1 MRPSS
6 DSWRRAHV
14 HKSRSSWGPLT
25 TLRTAGASPECKQL
39 PEHKQF
45 SSSPLHAGGQL
56 VKSSFAEKD
65 LGVLES
71 KRLIMSQ
78 KWRCA
83 FFQEGFISTLEYTRK
98 RVASWGRLFGTST
111 DSSGAP
117 AGSGKEA
124 PSLAEV
130 LRLGGLRERR
140 KVAPFPA
147 ASPGATELASPGR
160 TEQFPPLPSG
170 AFAAAKPRYPG
181 DHGEQNNTPL
191 RPSRSRRTSLVICS
205 VSPCSRDHR
214 RIYNCDLSPRRR
226 DLNGNNITRITK
238 TDFAGLRHLRVL
250 QLMENKISTIERGA
264 FQDLK
269 ELERLR
275 LNRNNLQ
282 LLSELLFLGTPKLYR
297 LDLSENQ
304 IQAIPRKAFRGA
316 VDIKNLQ
323 LDYNQIS
330 CIEDGAFRALRDLE
344 VLTLNNN
351 NITRLSVASFNHMPK
366 LRTFRLHS
374 NNLYCDCHL
383 AWLSDW
389 LRQRPRVGLYT
400 QCMGPSHLRG
410 HNVAEVQKRE
420 FVCSDEEEGHQS
432 FMAPSC
438 SVLHCPTACTC
449 SNNIV
454 DCRGK
459 GLTEIPTNLP
469 ETITEI
475 RLEQNS
481 IKVIPP
487 GAFSPYKK
495 LRRIDLSNNQIS
507 EAAPDAFQGLRSLNS
522 LVLYGNKITELP
534 KGLFEGLFSLQLLL
548 LNANKINCLRVD
560 AFQDLHNLNLLSLY
574 DNKLQTI
581 AKGTFS
587 PLRAI
592 QTLHLAQNP
601 FICDCHLKWL
611 ADYLHTNPI
620 ETSGARCTS
629 PRRLANKRIGQIKS
643 KKFRCSGTEDYRSKL
658 SGDCF
663 ADLACP
669 EKCRCEGTTVDCSNQ
684 KLNKIPDHI
693 PQYTA
698 ELRLN
703 NNEFSV
709 LEATGI
715 FKKLPQLRKINL
727 SNNKITDIEEGA
739 FDGASGVNELL
750 LTSNR
755 LESVQHKMFKGLES
769 LKTLML
775 RSNRVSCVGNDS
787 FTGLSSVRLLSL
799 YDNQITTVAPGSFD
813 TLHSLSTLNL
823 LANPF
828 NCNCHLAWLGDWLR
842 KKRIVTGNPRC
853 QKPYFLKEIPI
864 QDVAIQD
871 FTCDDGN
878 DDNSCSPLARC
889 PAECTCLDTV
899 VRCSNK
905 GLKALPKGIPKDVT
919 ELYLDGNQFTLVP
932 KELSNYK
939 HLTLIDLSNNR
950 ISTLSN
956 QSFSNMTQLLTLI
969 LSYNRLRCIP
979 ARTFDGLKS
988 LRLLSLHGNDI
999 SVVPEGAFNDLSALS
1014 HLAIGANPLYCDC
1027 NMQWLSDW
1035 VKSEYKEP
1043 GIARC
1048 AGPGEMADKL
1058 LLTTPSKKFTCQGPV
1073 DVNILAKCNPCLS
1086 NPCKNDGTC
1095 NNDPVDFYRCTC
1107 PYGFKGQD
1115 CDIPIH
1121 ACISNP
1127 CQHGGTCH
1135 LKEGEKDGFWCTC
1148 ADGFEGENCEVNV
1161 DDCED
1166 NDCENN
1172 STCVDGINNYTCLCP
1187 PEYTA
1192 ANLNEVEKGELCEEK
1207 LDFCAQNLNPCQ
1219 HDSKCILTPK
1229 GYKCDCTPG
1238 YVGEHCDIDFDDCQD
1253 NKCKNG
1259 AQCTDAVN
1267 GYTCI
1272 CPEGYSGLF
1281 CEFSPPMV
1289 LPRTSPCDN
1298 YECQNGAQC
1307 IIKESEPICQCLS
1320 GYQGEKCEKLI
1331 SINFVNKESYLQ
1343 IPSAKIRPQT
1353 NITLQI
1359 ATDEDSGILLYKGD
1373 KDHIAVELYR
1383 GRVRVSYD
1391 TGSYPASA
1399 IYSVETIN
1407 DGNFHIVE
1415 LLAMDQILSLS
1426 IDGGSPKIITN
1437 LSKQSTLN
1445 FDSPLYVGGMPVKN
1459 NIAALRQSP
1468 GQNGTSFHGCIRN
1481 LYINSELQDFRNVPL
1496 QVGIL
1501 PGCEPCHKKVCVHGT
1516 CHATSQS
1523 GFSCECEGGW
1533 TGPLCDQQTNDPCL
1547 GNKCVHGTCLPINA
1561 FSYSCKCLQGH
1572 GGVLC
1577 DEEEM
1582 LLNPCQSIR
1591 CKHGKC
1597 RLSGLGKPYCECGSG
1612 YTGDSCDK
1620 EISCRGERVRDYYQK
1635 QQGYAAC
1642 QTTKKVSRLECKGG
1656 CSAGQCCGP
1665 LRSKRRKYSFECT
1678 DGSSFVDEVEKVVKC
1693 GCTNCPS

>member
-1 MRPSS
+1 
-6 DSWRRAHV
+6 
-14 HKSRSSWGPLT
+14 
-25 TLRTAGASPECKQL
+25 
-39 PEHKQF
+39 
-45 SSSPLHAGGQL
+45 
-56 VKSSFAEKD
+56 
-65 LGVLES
+65 
-71 KRLIMSQ
+71 
-78 KWRCA
+78 
-83 FFQEGFISTLEYTRK
+83 
-98 RVASWGRLFGTST
+98 
-111 DSSGAP
+111 
-117 AGSGKEA
+117 
-124 PSLAEV
+124 
-130 LRLGGLRERR
+130 
-140 KVAPFPA
+140 
-147 ASPGATELASPGR
+147 
-160 TEQFPPLPSG
+160 
-170 AFAAAKPRYPG
+170 
-181 DHGEQNNTPL
+181 
-191 RPSRSRRTSLVICS
+191 
-205 VSPCSRDHR
+205 
-214 RIYNCDLSPRRR
+214 
-226 DLNGNNITRITK
+226 
-238 TDFAGLRHLRVL
+238 
-250 QLMENKISTIERGA
+250 
-264 FQDLK
+264 
-269 ELERLR
+269 
-275 LNRNNLQ
+275 
-282 LLSELLFLGTPKLYR
+282 
-297 LDLSENQ
+297 
-304 IQAIPRKAFRGA
+304 
-316 VDIKNLQ
+316 
-323 LDYNQIS
+323 
-330 CIEDGAFRALRDLE
+330 
-344 VLTLNNN
+344 
-351 NITRLSVASFNHMPK
+351 
-366 LRTFRLHS
+366 
-374 NNLYCDCHL
+374 
-383 AWLSDW
+383 
-389 LRQRPRVGLYT
+389 
-400 QCMGPSHLRG
+400 
-410 HNVAEVQKRE
+410 
-420 FVCSDEEEGHQS
+420 
-432 FMAPSC
+432 
-438 SVLHCPTACTC
+438 
-449 SNNIV
+449 
-454 DCRGK
+454 
-459 GLTEIPTNLP
+459 
-469 ETITEI
+469 

-643 KKFRCSGTEDYRSKL
+643 KKFRCSAKEQYFIPGTEDYRSKL

-698 ELRLN
+698 EIRLN
-703 NNEFSV
+703 NNEFTV

-739 FDGASGVNELL
+739 FEGASGVNEVL

-755 LESVQHKMFKGLES
+755 LENVRHKMFKGLES

-775 RSNRVSCVGNDS
+775 RSNRISCVSNDS

-799 YDNQITTVAPGSFD
+799 YDNQITTIAPGAFD

-828 NCNCHLAWLGDWLR
+828 NCNCHLAWLGEWLR

-878 DDNSCSPLARC
+878 DDNSCSPVSRC

-905 GLKALPKGIPKDVT
+905 GLKTLPKGIPKDVT

-999 SVVPEGAFNDLSALS
+999 SVVPDGAFNDLSALS
-1014 HLAIGANPLYCDC
+1014 HLAIGANPLHCDC

-1073 DVNILAKCNPCLS
+1073 DVSILAKCSPCLS

-1095 NNDPVDFYRCTC
+1095 NSDPVDFYRCTC

-1115 CDIPIH
+1115 CDVPIH

-1127 CQHGGTCH
+1127 CKQGGTCH
-1135 LKEGEKDGFWCTC
+1135 LKEGEKDGFWCAC
-1148 ADGFEGENCEVNV
+1148 ADGFEGENCEVNI

-1187 PEYTA
+1187 PEYT
-1192 ANLNEVEKGELCEEK
+1192 GELCEEK
-1207 LDFCAQNLNPCQ
+1207 LDFCTQDLNPCQ

-1229 GYKCDCTPG
+1229 GYKKEQALLTPVADDGWTHPVLVEKGKTMCDCTPG
-1238 YVGEHCDIDFDDCQD
+1238 YIGNHCDVDFDDCQD

-1307 IIKESEPICQCLS
+1307 IIKASEPICQCLS
-1320 GYQGEKCEKLI
+1320 GYQGDKCEKLV

-1343 IPSAKIRPQT
+1343 IPSAKIHPQT

-1373 KDHIAVELYR
+1373 QDHIAVELYR

-1445 FDSPLYVGGMPVKN
+1445 FDSPLYVGGMPLKN
-1459 NIAALRQSP
+1459 NVAALRQSP

-1516 CHATSQS
+1516 CHVTSQS
-1523 GFSCECEGGW
+1523 GFTCECDGGW

-1547 GNKCVHGTCLPINA
+1547 GNKRDFLLYLKLHLLPAVSFCIYC
-1561 FSYSCKCLQGH
+1561 FSTFCNCEAKSNDSAPSFITNSTFDLSSSTDLSQRIIQVCHLA
-1572 GGVLC
+1572 GVLF
-1577 DEEEM
+1577 
-1582 LLNPCQSIR
+1582 
-1591 CKHGKC
+1591 
-1597 RLSGLGKPYCECGSG
+1597 YVA
-1612 YTGDSCDK
+1612 
-1620 EISCRGERVRDYYQK
+1620 EISCRGERIRDYFQK

-1642 QTTKKVSRLECKGG
+1642 QTTKKVSRLECRGG
-1656 CSAGQCCGP
+1656 CSNGQCCGP
-1665 LRSKRRKYSFECT
+1665 LRSKRRKYSFECS

-1693 GCTNCPS
+1693 GCTKCPS

>member
-1 MRPSS
+1 MLLGFVKKKMCGIAFWKLSIS
-6 DSWRRAHV
+6 V
-14 HKSRSSWGPLT
+14 G
-25 TLRTAGASPECKQL
+25 
-39 PEHKQF
+39 
-45 SSSPLHAGGQL
+45 L
-56 VKSSFAEKD
+56 VLVILSE
-65 LGVLES
+65 
-71 KRLIMSQ
+71 
-78 KWRCA
+78 
-83 FFQEGFISTLEYTRK
+83 
-98 RVASWGRLFGTST
+98 
-111 DSSGAP
+111 
-117 AGSGKEA
+117 
-124 PSLAEV
+124 
-130 LRLGGLRERR
+130 
-140 KVAPFPA
+140 VAPQPCPA
-147 ASPGATELASPGR
+147 HCTCTGTTVDCHGLNLRSVPRNIPRNTERL
-160 TEQFPPLPSG
+160 
-170 AFAAAKPRYPG
+170 
-181 DHGEQNNTPL
+181 
-191 RPSRSRRTSLVICS
+191 
-205 VSPCSRDHR
+205 
-214 RIYNCDLSPRRR
+214 

-238 TDFAGLRHLRVL
+238 TDFAGLKHLRVL

-269 ELERLR
+269 ELDRLR

-282 LLSELLFLGTPKLYR
+282 VFPELLFLGTPKLYR

-323 LDYNQIS
+323 LDFNQIS

-366 LRTFRLHS
+366 LRIFRLHS
-374 NNLYCDCHL
+374 NNLFCDCNL

-420 FVCSDEEEGHQS
+420 FICNGQQS
-432 FMAPSC
+432 FMVSSC
-438 SVLHCPTACTC
+438 SVLHCPAACTC
-449 SNNIV
+449 SNNVV

-469 ETITEI
+469 ETITEM

-487 GAFSPYKK
+487 GGFSPYKK

-507 EAAPDAFQGLRSLNS
+507 EIAPDAFQGLRSLNS

-534 KGLFEGLFSLQLLL
+534 QRVFEGLFSLQLLL
-548 LNANKINCLRVD
+548 LNANKINCLRVG

-581 AKGTFS
+581 AKGTFA

-643 KKFRCSGTEDYRSKL
+643 KKFRCSAKEQYFIPGTEDYRSKL

-684 KLNKIPDHI
+684 KLTKIPDHI

-703 NNEFSV
+703 NNEFTV

-715 FKKLPQLRKINL
+715 FKKLPQLRKLNL
-727 SNNKITDIEEGA
+727 SNNKIADIEEGA
-739 FDGASGVNELL
+739 FDGANGVNELI

-755 LESVQHKMFKGLES
+755 VENVHHKMFKGLDG
-769 LKTLML
+769 LKSLML
-775 RSNRVSCVGNDS
+775 RSNHITCVNNDS

-799 YDNQITTVAPGSFD
+799 YDNQIVTVAPGAFD

-823 LANPF
+823 LGNPF
-828 NCNCHLAWLGDWLR
+828 NCNCHLAWLGNWLR

-871 FTCDDGN
+871 FTCDEGN
-878 DDNSCSPLARC
+878 DDNTCSPLARC

-919 ELYLDGNQFTLVP
+919 ELYLDGNLFTLVP
-932 KELSNYK
+932 KELSSYR
-939 HLTLIDLSNNR
+939 HLMLMDLSNNR

-979 ARTFDGLKS
+979 IKAFDGLNS

-999 SVVPEGAFNDLSALS
+999 STIPQGAFSDLSSLS

-1048 AGPGEMADKL
+1048 AGPGDMADKL
-1058 LLTTPSKKFTCQGPV
+1058 LLTTPSKKFTCHGPV

-1086 NPCKNDGTC
+1086 NPCKNDATC
-1095 NNDPVDFYRCTC
+1095 KIDPVDFYRCTC

-1115 CDIPIH
+1115 CDTPIH
-1121 ACISNP
+1121 ACISSP
-1127 CQHGGTCH
+1127 CKNGGTCH
-1135 LKEGEKDGFWCTC
+1135 LKQGEKDAFWCTC
-1148 ADGFEGENCEVNV
+1148 PDGFEGEICEVNI

-1187 PEYTA
+1187 LEYTA

-1207 LDFCAQNLNPCQ
+1207 LDFCSQEVNPCQ
-1219 HDSKCILTPK
+1219 HDSKCIVTPR

-1238 YVGEHCDIDFDDCQD
+1238 YVGEHCDIDYDDCQD
-1253 NKCKNG
+1253 NKCRNG
-1259 AQCTDAVN
+1259 ARCTDAVN
-1267 GYTCI
+1267 GYTCV
-1272 CPEGYSGLF
+1272 CPDGYNGLF
-1281 CEFSPPMV
+1281 CEFPPPMV

-1298 YECQNGAQC
+1298 FDCQNGGQC
-1307 IIKESEPICQCLS
+1307 IMKGSDPSCQCAS
-1320 GYQGEKCEKLI
+1320 GYQGAKCEKLT
-1331 SINFVNKESYLQ
+1331 SINFVGKDSFLQ
-1343 IPSAKIRPQT
+1343 IPSTRIRSQT
-1353 NITLQI
+1353 NISLQV

-1373 KDHIAVELYR
+1373 KDHVAVELYR

-1399 IYSVETIN
+1399 IYSVDTIN

-1415 LLAMDQILSLS
+1415 LVGQDQTLSL
-1426 IDGGSPKIITN
+1426 IVDGGNPKAITN
-1437 LSKQSTLN
+1437 LSKQSSLG
-1445 FDSPLYVGGMPVKN
+1445 FDSPLYVGGMPIKN
-1459 NIAALRQSP
+1459 NVAVLRQSP
-1468 GQNGTSFHGCIRN
+1468 GHNGTNFQGCIRN
-1481 LYINSELQDFRNVPL
+1481 LHINNELQDFKMFSL
-1496 QVGIL
+1496 QTGIL

-1516 CHATSQS
+1516 CVATSQS
-1523 GFSCECEGGW
+1523 RFTCECEGSW
-1533 TGPLCDQQTNDPCL
+1533 TGPLCDQQSNDPCL
-1547 GNKCVHGTCLPINA
+1547 GHKCAHGTCLPINA
-1561 FSYSCKCLQGH
+1561 FSYSCKCSSGY

-1577 DEEEM
+1577 DEAEEQM
-1582 LLNPCQSIR
+1582 SPCQSLK

-1597 RLSGLGKPYCECGSG
+1597 RISGLDKAYCECSTG

-1620 EISCRGERVRDYYQK
+1620 AFTDLSQRIPQKSLAEGNGSEIITKSSKVTLLARRPRRYRD
-1635 QQGYAAC
+1635 
-1642 QTTKKVSRLECKGG
+1642 
-1656 CSAGQCCGP
+1656 
-1665 LRSKRRKYSFECT
+1665 
-1678 DGSSFVDEVEKVVKC
+1678 
-1693 GCTNCPS
+1693 

>member
-1 MRPSS
+1 M
-6 DSWRRAHV
+6 
-14 HKSRSSWGPLT
+14 
-25 TLRTAGASPECKQL
+25 
-39 PEHKQF
+39 
-45 SSSPLHAGGQL
+45 
-56 VKSSFAEKD
+56 
-65 LGVLES
+65 
-71 KRLIMSQ
+71 
-78 KWRCA
+78 
-83 FFQEGFISTLEYTRK
+83 
-98 RVASWGRLFGTST
+98 
-111 DSSGAP
+111 
-117 AGSGKEA
+117 
-124 PSLAEV
+124 LAT
-130 LRLGGLRERR
+130 
-140 KVAPFPA
+140 
-147 ASPGATELASPGR
+147 GATYLSGGDVAGCLPPGY
-160 TEQFPPLPSG
+160 PS
-170 AFAAAKPRYPG
+170 F
-181 DHGEQNNTPL
+181 
-191 RPSRSRRTSLVICS
+191 VIFLCPVV
-205 VSPCSRDHR
+205 VSPCSDSALRPGHVFKSVLFR
-214 RIYNCDLSPRRR
+214 VCITIGGVFRINQESS
-226 DLNGNNITRITK
+226 
-238 TDFAGLRHLRVL
+238 GLLPQV
-250 QLMENKISTIERGA
+250 ISQT
-264 FQDLK
+264 LC
-269 ELERLR
+269 LH
-275 LNRNNLQ
+275 
-282 LLSELLFLGTPKLYR
+282 
-297 LDLSENQ
+297 DLSENQ

-420 FVCSDEEEGHQS
+420 FVCS
-432 FMAPSC
+432 APHN
-438 SVLHCPTACTC
+438 VLHCPTACTC

-475 RLEQNS
+475 VES
-481 IKVIPP
+481 AV
-487 GAFSPYKK
+487 
-495 LRRIDLSNNQIS
+495 DC
-507 EAAPDAFQGLRSLNS
+507 
-522 LVLYGNKITELP
+522 LVLLISFLIFPVHEH
-534 KGLFEGLFSLQLLL
+534 
-548 LNANKINCLRVD
+548 LR
-560 AFQDLHNLNLLSLY
+560 
-574 DNKLQTI
+574 
-581 AKGTFS
+581 G
-587 PLRAI
+587 
-592 QTLHLAQNP
+592 
-601 FICDCHLKWL
+601 
-611 ADYLHTNPI
+611 
-620 ETSGARCTS
+620 
-629 PRRLANKRIGQIKS
+629 
-643 KKFRCSGTEDYRSKL
+643 
-658 SGDCF
+658 
-663 ADLACP
+663 
-669 EKCRCEGTTVDCSNQ
+669 
-684 KLNKIPDHI
+684 
-693 PQYTA
+693 
-698 ELRLN
+698 
-703 NNEFSV
+703 
-709 LEATGI
+709 
-715 FKKLPQLRKINL
+715 
-727 SNNKITDIEEGA
+727 
-739 FDGASGVNELL
+739 
-750 LTSNR
+750 
-755 LESVQHKMFKGLES
+755 
-769 LKTLML
+769 
-775 RSNRVSCVGNDS
+775 
-787 FTGLSSVRLLSL
+787 SVRRQ
-799 YDNQITTVAPGSFD
+799 YPIVRVHGQ
-813 TLHSLSTLNL
+813 NL

-878 DDNSCSPLARC
+878 DDNSCSPLSRC

-905 GLKALPKGIPKDVT
+905 GLKVLPKGIPKDVHLIMLCIVCICLFVYLFVI
-919 ELYLDGNQFTLVP
+919 LYAF
-932 KELSNYK
+932 
-939 HLTLIDLSNNR
+939 R
-950 ISTLSN
+950 
-956 QSFSNMTQLLTLI
+956 I

-1073 DVNILAKCNPCLS
+1073 DVNILAKCSPCLS

-1187 PEYTA
+1187 PEYT
-1192 ANLNEVEKGELCEEK
+1192 GELCEEK
-1207 LDFCAQNLNPCQ
+1207 LDFCAQDLNPCQ

-1238 YVGEHCDIDFDDCQD
+1238 YVGEHCDIDYDDCQD

-1307 IIKESEPICQCLS
+1307 IIKVNEPICQCLS
-1320 GYQGEKCEKLI
+1320 GYQGDKCEKLV
-1331 SINFVNKESYLQ
+1331 SVNFVNKESYLQ
-1343 IPSAKIRPQT
+1343 IPSSKVRPQT

-1373 KDHIAVELYR
+1373 RDHIAVELYR

-1426 IDGGSPKIITN
+1426 VDGGSPKIITN

-1445 FDSPLYVGGMPVKN
+1445 VDSPLYVGGMPVKN
-1459 NIAALRQSP
+1459 NVAALRQSP

-1523 GFSCECEGGW
+1523 GFTCECEGGW

-1577 DEEEM
+1577 DEEEE
-1582 LLNPCQSIR
+1582 LFNPCQSIR

-1597 RLSGLGKPYCECGSG
+1597 RLSGLGKPYCECSSG

-1620 EISCRGERVRDYYQK
+1620 EISCRGERIRDYYQK

-1656 CSAGQCCGP
+1656 CSSGQCCGP

-1693 GCTNCPS
+1693 GCTKCPS

>member
-1 MRPSS
+1 MRTL
-6 DSWRRAHV
+6 
-14 HKSRSSWGPLT
+14 RSSTFWMGLLVVAWGAVEPQPCPAQCSCTGT
-25 TLRTAGASPECKQL
+25 TVDC
-39 PEHKQF
+39 H
-45 SSSPLHAGGQL
+45 GQ
-56 VKSSFAEKD
+56 
-65 LGVLES
+65 
-71 KRLIMSQ
+71 
-78 KWRCA
+78 
-83 FFQEGFISTLEYTRK
+83 
-98 RVASWGRLFGTST
+98 
-111 DSSGAP
+111 
-117 AGSGKEA
+117 
-124 PSLAEV
+124 
-130 LRLGGLRERR
+130 GLRAVPRNIPRNAER
-140 KVAPFPA
+140 
-147 ASPGATELASPGR
+147 L
-160 TEQFPPLPSG
+160 
-170 AFAAAKPRYPG
+170 
-181 DHGEQNNTPL
+181 
-191 RPSRSRRTSLVICS
+191 
-205 VSPCSRDHR
+205 
-214 RIYNCDLSPRRR
+214 
-226 DLNGNNITRITK
+226 DLNGNNLTRITK
-238 TDFAGLRHLRVL
+238 SDFAGLRHLRVL

-282 LLSELLFLGTPKLYR
+282 VFPELLFLGTAKLYR

-304 IQAIPRKAFRGA
+304 IQGIPRKAFRGA

-374 NNLYCDCHL
+374 NNLYCDCNV

-389 LRQRPRVGLYT
+389 LRQRPRLGLYT
-400 QCMGPSHLRG
+400 QCMGPPHMRG
-410 HNVAEVQKRE
+410 HNVAEVQKKE
-420 FVCSDEEEGHQS
+420 FVCTGHQS
-432 FMAPSC
+432 SSSC
-438 SVLHCPTACTC
+438 SVLQCPDSCTC

-459 GLTEIPTNLP
+459 GLAEIPTSLP

-475 RLEQNS
+475 RLEQNA
-481 IKVIPP
+481 IRVIPP

-507 EAAPDAFQGLRSLNS
+507 ELAPDAFQGLRSLNS

-534 KGLFEGLFSLQLLL
+534 KGLFEGLFALQLLL

-581 AKGTFS
+581 AKGTFAS
-587 PLRAI
+587 LRAI

-611 ADYLHTNPI
+611 ADYLQDNPI

-658 SGDCF
+658 GGDCF

-684 KLNKIPDHI
+684 KLTRFPEHI

-703 NNEFSV
+703 NNEFTV

-715 FKKLPQLRKINL
+715 FKRLPQLRKINL
-727 SNNKITDIEEGA
+727 SNNKITDIEEGT
-739 FDGASGVNELL
+739 FEGAAGVNELI
-750 LTSNR
+750 LTGNR
-755 LESVQHKMFKGLES
+755 LENVHFRMLKGLNG
-769 LKTLML
+769 LRTLML
-775 RSNRVSCVGNDS
+775 RSNRITCVSNSS

-799 YDNQITTVAPGSFD
+799 YDNQITSMTPGAFD

-828 NCNCHLAWLGDWLR
+828 NCNCHLAWLGEWLR
-842 KKRIVTGNPRC
+842 KKRVVTGNPRC
-853 QKPYFLKEIPI
+853 QSPYFLKEIPI

-871 FTCDDGN
+871 FACDDGN
-878 DDNSCSPLARC
+878 DDNSCSPMARC

-905 GLKALPKGIPKDVT
+905 GLRSLPKGIPKEVT
-919 ELYLDGNQFTLVP
+919 ELYLDGNQFTQVP
-932 KELSNYK
+932 QELSNYK
-939 HLTLIDLSNNR
+939 HLTLIDLSNNQ

-956 QSFSNMTQLLTLI
+956 QSFSNMSDLLTLI

-979 ARTFDGLKS
+979 VKAFDGLKS

-999 SVVPEGAFNDLSALS
+999 AVIPEGAFQDLSSLS
-1014 HLAIGANPLYCDC
+1014 HLALGANPLYCDC
-1027 NMQWLSDW
+1027 NMQWLSEW
-1035 VKSEYKEP
+1035 VKSGYKEP

-1048 AGPGEMADKL
+1048 AGPGEMTDKL

-1086 NPCKNDGTC
+1086 SPCQNDGTC

-1115 CDIPIH
+1115 CDVPIH
-1121 ACISNP
+1121 ACIANP
-1127 CQHGGTCH
+1127 CQNGGTCH
-1135 LKEGEKDGFWCTC
+1135 LKEGEAASFWCVC
-1148 ADGFEGENCEVNV
+1148 ADGFEGEACEINI

-1172 STCVDGINNYTCLCP
+1172 STCIDGINNYTCLCP

-1192 ANLNEVEKGELCEEK
+1192 ILNEVEKGELCEEK
-1207 LDFCAQNLNPCQ
+1207 LDFCAPELNPCQ
-1219 HDSKCILTPK
+1219 HDAKCLLTPT
-1229 GYKCDCTPG
+1229 GYRCECTPG
-1238 YVGEHCDIDFDDCQD
+1238 YVGEQCSVDFDDCQE

-1259 AQCTDAVN
+1259 AQCIDAVN
-1267 GYTCI
+1267 GYTCV

-1298 YECQNGAQC
+1298 HECRNGAQC
-1307 IIKESEPICQCLS
+1307 FVRGGDPECQCLQ
-1320 GYQGEKCEKLI
+1320 GYQGERCEKLI
-1331 SINFVNKESYLQ
+1331 SVNFVEHESFLQ
-1343 IPSAKIRPQT
+1343 IPSSLISAQA
-1353 NITLQI
+1353 NISLQI
-1359 ATDEDSGILLYKGD
+1359 ATDEDNGILLYKGD
-1373 KDHIAVELYR
+1373 NDHIAVELYR
-1383 GRVRVSYD
+1383 GRLRVSYD
-1391 TGSYPASA
+1391 TGSSPPSA

-1407 DGNFHIVE
+1407 DGSFHLVE
-1415 LLAMDQILSLS
+1415 LVAFEQTLSLS
-1426 IDGGSPKIITN
+1426 IDGGSPKSIST
-1437 LSKQSTLN
+1437 LSKQSTLSI
-1445 FDSPLYVGGMPVKN
+1445 DSPLYMGGMPMKTNV
-1459 NIAALRQSP
+1459 AALRQGP

-1481 LYINSELQDFRNVPL
+1481 LYINSELQDLAQFQL
-1496 QVGIL
+1496 QDGIL
-1501 PGCEPCHKKVCVHGT
+1501 PGCEPCQKTTCVHGT
-1516 CHATSQS
+1516 CHATGQS
-1523 GFSCECEGGW
+1523 SFICECESGW
-1533 TGPLCDQQTNDPCL
+1533 AGTLCDQQTNNPCQ
-1547 GNKCVHGTCLPINA
+1547 GNKCIHGTCLPINA
-1561 FSYSCKCLQGH
+1561 FSYSCRCQPGFA
-1572 GGVLC
+1572 GVLC
-1577 DEEEM
+1577 DEEEEVF
-1582 LLNPCQSIR
+1582 NPCQSIK

-1597 RLSGLGKPYCECGSG
+1597 RLSGLGKAYCECNSG
-1612 YTGDSCDK
+1612 YTGEACDRASSDYSLSPSRFRQVRPSVERTEDLPPLPHPFLALPSFLLLLNRVKTITIFWGGRADS
-1620 EISCRGERVRDYYQK
+1620 
-1635 QQGYAAC
+1635 
-1642 QTTKKVSRLECKGG
+1642 
-1656 CSAGQCCGP
+1656 
-1665 LRSKRRKYSFECT
+1665 
-1678 DGSSFVDEVEKVVKC
+1678 
-1693 GCTNCPS
+1693 

>member
-1 MRPSS
+1 MDDLEEAVS
-6 DSWRRAHV
+6 ALIYT
-14 HKSRSSWGPLT
+14 LT
-25 TLRTAGASPECKQL
+25 AKDNKIWANIQLTLLQINLQTALGKFDGIKRICQFVW
-39 PEHKQF
+39 KQF
-45 SSSPLHAGGQL
+45 LL
-56 VKSSFAEKD
+56 CCVK
-65 LGVLES
+65 GN
-71 KRLIMSQ
+71 
-78 KWRCA
+78 
-83 FFQEGFISTLEYTRK
+83 ISCHCT
-98 RVASWGRLFGTST
+98 
-111 DSSGAP
+111 
-117 AGSGKEA
+117 
-124 PSLAEV
+124 
-130 LRLGGLRERR
+130 
-140 KVAPFPA
+140 
-147 ASPGATELASPGR
+147 
-160 TEQFPPLPSG
+160 
-170 AFAAAKPRYPG
+170 
-181 DHGEQNNTPL
+181 N
-191 RPSRSRRTSLVICS
+191 
-205 VSPCSRDHR
+205 
-214 RIYNCDLSPRRR
+214 
-226 DLNGNNITRITK
+226 LNGFDK
-238 TDFAGLRHLRVL
+238 L
-250 QLMENKISTIERGA
+250 
-264 FQDLK
+264 FQ
-269 ELERLR
+269 
-275 LNRNNLQ
+275 
-282 LLSELLFLGTPKLYR
+282 R
-297 LDLSENQ
+297 LDNST
-304 IQAIPRKAFRGA
+304 
-316 VDIKNLQ
+316 VDIFCLFKIKSVHLFYLYPRNLFNRQ

-420 FVCSDEEEGHQS
+420 FVCSGHQS

-475 RLEQNS
+475 ERERFGCISQ
-481 IKVIPP
+481 
-487 GAFSPYKK
+487 SPEEYKP
-495 LRRIDLSNNQIS
+495 RVR
-507 EAAPDAFQGLRSLNS
+507 G
-522 LVLYGNKITELP
+522 V
-534 KGLFEGLFSLQLLL
+534 
-548 LNANKINCLRVD
+548 CL
-560 AFQDLHNLNLLSLY
+560 
-574 DNKLQTI
+574 
-581 AKGTFS
+581 
-587 PLRAI
+587 
-592 QTLHLAQNP
+592 
-601 FICDCHLKWL
+601 
-611 ADYLHTNPI
+611 
-620 ETSGARCTS
+620 
-629 PRRLANKRIGQIKS
+629 
-643 KKFRCSGTEDYRSKL
+643 KK
-658 SGDCF
+658 
-663 ADLACP
+663 
-669 EKCRCEGTTVDCSNQ
+669 
-684 KLNKIPDHI
+684 
-693 PQYTA
+693 
-698 ELRLN
+698 
-703 NNEFSV
+703 
-709 LEATGI
+709 
-715 FKKLPQLRKINL
+715 
-727 SNNKITDIEEGA
+727 
-739 FDGASGVNELL
+739 
-750 LTSNR
+750 
-755 LESVQHKMFKGLES
+755 
-769 LKTLML
+769 
-775 RSNRVSCVGNDS
+775 
-787 FTGLSSVRLLSL
+787 
-799 YDNQITTVAPGSFD
+799 
-813 TLHSLSTLNL
+813 NL

-878 DDNSCSPLARC
+878 DDNSCSPLSRC

-905 GLKALPKGIPKDVT
+905 GLKVLPKGIPKDVT
-919 ELYLDGNQFTLVP
+919 EL
-932 KELSNYK
+932 
-939 HLTLIDLSNNR
+939 DLSNNR

-956 QSFSNMTQLLTLI
+956 QSFSNMTQLLTL
-969 LSYNRLRCIP
+969 
-979 ARTFDGLKS
+979 K
-988 LRLLSLHGNDI
+988 GN
-999 SVVPEGAFNDLSALS
+999 P
-1014 HLAIGANPLYCDC
+1014 AIGANPLYCDC

-1073 DVNILAKCNPCLS
+1073 DVNILAKCSPCLS

-1187 PEYTA
+1187 PEYT
-1192 ANLNEVEKGELCEEK
+1192 GELCEEK
-1207 LDFCAQNLNPCQ
+1207 LDFCAQDLNPCQ

-1238 YVGEHCDIDFDDCQD
+1238 YVGEHCDIDYDDCQD

-1307 IIKESEPICQCLS
+1307 IIKVNEPICQCLS
-1320 GYQGEKCEKLI
+1320 GYQGDKCEKLV
-1331 SINFVNKESYLQ
+1331 SVNFVNKESYLQ
-1343 IPSAKIRPQT
+1343 IPSSKVRPQT

-1373 KDHIAVELYR
+1373 RDHIAVELYR

-1426 IDGGSPKIITN
+1426 VDGGSPKIITN

-1445 FDSPLYVGGMPVKN
+1445 VDSPLYVGGMPVKN
-1459 NIAALRQSP
+1459 NVAALRQSP

-1523 GFSCECEGGW
+1523 GFTCECEGGW

-1577 DEEEM
+1577 DEEEE
-1582 LLNPCQSIR
+1582 LFNPCQSIR

-1597 RLSGLGKPYCECGSG
+1597 RLSGLGKPYCECSSG

-1620 EISCRGERVRDYYQK
+1620 EISCRGERIRDYYQK

-1656 CSAGQCCGP
+1656 CSSGQCCGP

-1693 GCTNCPS
+1693 GCTKCPS

>member
-1 MRPSS
+1 LFCLGWTCMCALR
-6 DSWRRAHV
+6 SWYLALGLLLATGTAEGQPCPAQC
-14 HKSRSSWGPLT
+14 SCSGT
-25 TLRTAGASPECKQL
+25 TVDCHGQGLRTVPRNIPRNTE
-39 PEHKQF
+39 
-45 SSSPLHAGGQL
+45 
-56 VKSSFAEKD
+56 
-65 LGVLES
+65 
-71 KRLIMSQ
+71 RL
-78 KWRCA
+78 
-83 FFQEGFISTLEYTRK
+83 
-98 RVASWGRLFGTST
+98 
-111 DSSGAP
+111 
-117 AGSGKEA
+117 
-124 PSLAEV
+124 
-130 LRLGGLRERR
+130 
-140 KVAPFPA
+140 
-147 ASPGATELASPGR
+147 
-160 TEQFPPLPSG
+160 
-170 AFAAAKPRYPG
+170 
-181 DHGEQNNTPL
+181 
-191 RPSRSRRTSLVICS
+191 
-205 VSPCSRDHR
+205 
-214 RIYNCDLSPRRR
+214 
-226 DLNGNNITRITK
+226 DLNANNLTRITK

-250 QLMENKISTIERGA
+250 QLMENKISIIERGA

-275 LNRNNLQ
+275 LNRNSLQ
-282 LLSELLFLGTPKLYR
+282 VFPELLFLGTTKLYR

-304 IQAIPRKAFRGA
+304 IQGIPRKAFRGA
-316 VDIKNLQ
+316 VDIKNLFNT
-323 LDYNQIS
+323 LA
-330 CIEDGAFRALRDLE
+330 C
-344 VLTLNNN
+344 TLNNN
-351 NITRLSVASFNHMPK
+351 NITRLSVASFNHM
-366 LRTFRLHS
+366 FEQVMILH
-374 NNLYCDCHL
+374 CDCHM

-400 QCMGPSHLRG
+400 QCMAPSHLRG
-410 HNVAEVQKRE
+410 HNVAEVQKKE
-420 FVCSDEEEGHQS
+420 FTCLGHQTS
-432 FMAPSC
+432 ASC
-438 SVLHCPTACTC
+438 SVLQCPDACTC

-475 RLEQNS
+475 RLEQNA

-507 EAAPDAFQGLRSLNS
+507 ELAPDAFQGLRSLNS

-534 KGLFEGLFSLQLLL
+534 KGLFEGLFALQLLL

-581 AKGTFS
+581 AKGTFAS
-587 PLRAI
+587 LRAI

-611 ADYLHTNPI
+611 ADYLHENPI

-658 SGDCF
+658 GGDCF

-684 KLNKIPDHI
+684 KLTRIPEHI

-703 NNEFSV
+703 NNEFTV

-727 SNNKITDIEEGA
+727 SSNKITDIEEGA
-739 FDGASGVNELL
+739 FEGATGVNELI

-755 LESVQHKMFKGLES
+755 LESVHFRMLKGLNG
-769 LKTLML
+769 LRTLML
-775 RSNRVSCVGNDS
+775 RSNRISCVGNDS

-799 YDNQITTVAPGSFD
+799 YDNQITTMAPGAFD

-853 QKPYFLKEIPI
+853 QNPYFLKEIPI

-878 DDNSCSPLARC
+878 DDNSCSPLSRC
-889 PAECTCLDTV
+889 PNECTCLDTV

-905 GLKALPKGIPKDVT
+905 GLKALPKGIPK
-919 ELYLDGNQFTLVP
+919 ELLDGNQFTQVP

-939 HLTLIDLSNNR
+939 HLLLIDLSNNH

-956 QSFSNMTQLLTLI
+956 QSFSNMTELLTLI

-979 ARTFDGLKS
+979 VKAFDGLKS

-999 SVVPEGAFNDLSALS
+999 SVIPEGAFHDLSALS
-1014 HLAIGANPLYCDC
+1014 HLALGANPLYCDC

-1035 VKSEYKEP
+1035 VKSGYKEP

-1048 AGPGEMADKL
+1048 TGPGEMTDKL

-1073 DVNILAKCNPCLS
+1073 DVSILAKCNPCLS

-1127 CQHGGTCH
+1127 CQNGGTCD
-1135 LKEGEKDGFWCTC
+1135 LKDVEKEGFWCTC
-1148 ADGFEGENCEVNV
+1148 ADGFEGESCQINI

-1172 STCVDGINNYTCLCP
+1172 STCVDGINNYTCQCP
-1187 PEYTA
+1187 PEYT
-1192 ANLNEVEKGELCEEK
+1192 GELCEEK
-1207 LDFCAQNLNPCQ
+1207 LDFCAPELNPCE

-1229 GYKCDCTPG
+1229 GYKCECTPG
-1238 YVGEHCDIDFDDCQD
+1238 YVGEKCDVDYDDCNE

-1259 AQCTDAVN
+1259 AQCIDAIN
-1267 GYTCI
+1267 GYTCV

-1281 CEFSPPMV
+1281 CEFPPPMV

-1298 YECQNGAQC
+1298 FECQNGAQC
-1307 IIKESEPICQCLS
+1307 IFKDSEPNCQCLP
-1320 GYQGEKCEKLI
+1320 GYQGEKCDKLI
-1331 SINFVNKESYLQ
+1331 SVNFVNKESFLQ
-1343 IPSAKIRPQT
+1343 IPSPNIHAQA

-1359 ATDEDSGILLYKGD
+1359 ATDEDNGILLYKGD

-1391 TGSYPASA
+1391 AGSIPSSA
-1399 IYSVETIN
+1399 IYSAETIN
-1407 DGNFHIVE
+1407 DGNFHVVE
-1415 LLAMDQILSLS
+1415 LVAIDQTLSLS
-1426 IDGGSPKIITN
+1426 IDGGSPKSITT
-1437 LSKQSTLN
+1437 LAKQSTLSA
-1445 FDSPLYVGGMPVKN
+1445 DSPLYVGGMPAKTNV
-1459 NIAALRQSP
+1459 AALRQGP

-1481 LYINSELQDFRNVPL
+1481 LYINDELQDFNRVPL
-1496 QVGIL
+1496 QTGIL
-1501 PGCEPCHKKVCVHGT
+1501 PGCEPCQKNLCVHGT
-1516 CHATSQS
+1516 CHTTGHS

-1533 TGPLCDQQTNDPCL
+1533 IGQLCDQQANDPCL
-1547 GNKCVHGTCLPINA
+1547 GNKCIHGTCMPINA
-1561 FSYSCKCLQGH
+1561 FSYSCKCQQGY

-1577 DEEEM
+1577 DEEEE
-1582 LLNPCQSIR
+1582 LFNPCQSLK
-1591 CKHGKC
+1591 CKNGKC
-1597 RLSGLGKPYCECGSG
+1597 RLSGLGKPYCECNSG
-1612 YTGDSCDK
+1612 YTGDSCDR
-1620 EISCRGERVRDYYQK
+1620 EIFCRGERVRDNYQK

-1642 QTTKKVSRLECKGG
+1642 QTTKKVSRLECRGS
-1656 CSAGQCCGP
+1656 CSNGQCCGP
-1665 LRSKRRKYSFECT
+1665 LRSKRRKYTFECT
-1678 DGSSFVDEVEKVVKC
+1678 DGSSFVEEVEKIIKC
-1693 GCTNCPS
+1693 GCSKCPS

>member
-1 MRPSS
+1 QI
-6 DSWRRAHV
+6 
-14 HKSRSSWGPLT
+14 
-25 TLRTAGASPECKQL
+25 LRYECKSQL
-39 PEHKQF
+39 F
-45 SSSPLHAGGQL
+45 
-56 VKSSFAEKD
+56 
-65 LGVLES
+65 
-71 KRLIMSQ
+71 
-78 KWRCA
+78 
-83 FFQEGFISTLEYTRK
+83 
-98 RVASWGRLFGTST
+98 
-111 DSSGAP
+111 
-117 AGSGKEA
+117 
-124 PSLAEV
+124 
-130 LRLGGLRERR
+130 
-140 KVAPFPA
+140 
-147 ASPGATELASPGR
+147 
-160 TEQFPPLPSG
+160 
-170 AFAAAKPRYPG
+170 
-181 DHGEQNNTPL
+181 
-191 RPSRSRRTSLVICS
+191 
-205 VSPCSRDHR
+205 
-214 RIYNCDLSPRRR
+214 
-226 DLNGNNITRITK
+226 K
-238 TDFAGLRHLRVL
+238 TC
-250 QLMENKISTIERGA
+250 
-264 FQDLK
+264 
-269 ELERLR
+269 
-275 LNRNNLQ
+275 
-282 LLSELLFLGTPKLYR
+282 
-297 LDLSENQ
+297 DLSENQ

-420 FVCSDEEEGHQS
+420 FVCSGKGERTFLLS
-432 FMAPSC
+432 YYLI
-438 SVLHCPTACTC
+438 VLHCPAACTC

-469 ETITEI
+469 ETITEMQ
-475 RLEQNS
+475 LGS
-481 IKVIPP
+481 ITLDKY
-487 GAFSPYKK
+487 S
-495 LRRIDLSNNQIS
+495 
-507 EAAPDAFQGLRSLNS
+507 FQSSVG
-522 LVLYGNKITELP
+522 VLYGNKITELP
-534 KGLFEGLFSLQLLL
+534 KSLFEGLFSLQLLL

-592 QTLHLAQNP
+592 QTMHLAQNP

-684 KLNKIPDHI
+684 KLTKIPDHI

-703 NNEFSV
+703 NNEFTV

-715 FKKLPQLRKINL
+715 FKKLPQLRKINF

-739 FDGASGVNELL
+739 FEGAAGVNEIL

-755 LESVQHKMFKGLES
+755 LENVQHKMFKGLES

-775 RSNRVSCVGNDS
+775 RSNRISCVGNDS
-787 FTGLSSVRLLSL
+787 FIGLSSVRLLSL
-799 YDNQITTVAPGSFD
+799 YDNQIATIAPGAFD

-828 NCNCHLAWLGDWLR
+828 NCNCYLAWLGEWLR

-871 FTCDDGN
+871 FTCDDGKKAF
-878 DDNSCSPLARC
+878 CSPLSRC
-889 PAECTCLDTV
+889 PTECTCLDTV

-905 GLKALPKGIPKDVT
+905 GLKVLPKGIPRDPTVSA
-919 ELYLDGNQFTLVP
+919 F
-932 KELSNYK
+932 
-939 HLTLIDLSNNR
+939 R
-950 ISTLSN
+950 
-956 QSFSNMTQLLTLI
+956 I

-979 ARTFDGLKS
+979 PRTFDGLKS
-988 LRLLSLHGNDI
+988 LRLLHPYCVCVCVFVLLFSR
-999 SVVPEGAFNDLSALS
+999 
-1014 HLAIGANPLYCDC
+1014 AIGANPLYCDC

-1073 DVNILAKCNPCLS
+1073 DINILAKCNPCLS

-1115 CDIPIH
+1115 CDVPIH

-1127 CQHGGTCH
+1127 CTHGGTCH
-1135 LKEGEKDGFWCTC
+1135 LKEGEKDGFWCIC

-1187 PEYTA
+1187 PEYT
-1192 ANLNEVEKGELCEEK
+1192 GELCEEK
-1207 LDFCAQNLNPCQ
+1207 LDFCAQDLNPCQ
-1219 HDSKCILTPK
+1219 HDSKCILMPK
-1229 GYKCDCTPG
+1229 GFKCDCTPG

-1253 NKCKNG
+1253 HKCKNG
-1259 AQCTDAVN
+1259 AHCTDAVN
-1267 GYTCI
+1267 GYTCT

-1298 YECQNGAQC
+1298 FDCQNGAQC
-1307 IIKESEPICQCLS
+1307 IVRAGEPICQCLP
-1320 GYQGEKCEKLI
+1320 GYQGDKCEKLV
-1331 SINFVNKESYLQ
+1331 SVNFVNKESYLQ
-1343 IPSAKIRPQT
+1343 IPSAKVRPQT

-1383 GRVRVSYD
+1383 GRVRASYD
-1391 TGSYPASA
+1391 TGSHPASA

-1415 LLAMDQILSLS
+1415 LLALDQSLSLS
-1426 IDGGSPKIITN
+1426 VDGGSPKIITN

-1445 FDSPLYVGGMPVKN
+1445 FDSPLYVGGK
-1459 NIAALRQSP
+1459 LCSKFRGSP
-1468 GQNGTSFHGCIRN
+1468 NRAPGHNGTSFHGCIRN
-1481 LYINSELQDFRNVPL
+1481 LYINSELQDFRQVPM
-1496 QVGIL
+1496 QTGIL
-1501 PGCEPCHKKVCVHGT
+1501 PGCEPCHRKVCAHGA
-1516 CHATSQS
+1516 CQPSSQS
-1523 GFSCECEGGW
+1523 GFTCECEEGW
-1533 TGPLCDQQTNDPCL
+1533 TGPLCDQRTNDPCPREQVSSSCL
-1547 GNKCVHGTCLPINA
+1547 CVHGTCLPINA
-1561 FSYSCKCLQGH
+1561 FSYSCKCLEGH

-1577 DEEEM
+1577 DEEED
-1582 LLNPCQSIR
+1582 LFNPCQAIR

-1597 RLSGLGKPYCECGSG
+1597 RLSGLGQPYCECSSG
-1612 YTGDSCDK
+1612 YTGDSCDR
-1620 EISCRGERVRDYYQK
+1620 EVSCRGERVRDYYPK

-1642 QTTKKVSRLECKGG
+1642 QTTKKVSRLECRGG
-1656 CSAGQCCGP
+1656 CAAGQCCGP

-1693 GCTNCPS
+1693 GCSRCAA

>member
-1 MRPSS
+1 ME
-6 DSWRRAHV
+6 D
-14 HKSRSSWGPLT
+14 LT
-25 TLRTAGASPECKQL
+25 LSLGLLLAMAGA
-39 PEHKQF
+39 
-45 SSSPLHAGGQL
+45 
-56 VKSSFAEKD
+56 
-65 LGVLES
+65 
-71 KRLIMSQ
+71 
-78 KWRCA
+78 
-83 FFQEGFISTLEYTRK
+83 
-98 RVASWGRLFGTST
+98 
-111 DSSGAP
+111 
-117 AGSGKEA
+117 
-124 PSLAEV
+124 
-130 LRLGGLRERR
+130 
-140 KVAPFPA
+140 VAPQPCPA
-147 ASPGATELASPGR
+147 QCSCSGSTVDCHGLALRGVPRNIPRNTERL
-160 TEQFPPLPSG
+160 
-170 AFAAAKPRYPG
+170 
-181 DHGEQNNTPL
+181 
-191 RPSRSRRTSLVICS
+191 
-205 VSPCSRDHR
+205 
-214 RIYNCDLSPRRR
+214 

-269 ELERLR
+269 ELERL
-275 LNRNNLQ
+275 
-282 LLSELLFLGTPKLYR
+282 
-297 LDLSENQ
+297 DLSENQ

-316 VDIKNLQ
+316 VDIKNLSS
-323 LDYNQIS
+323 LTALLINGHS
-330 CIEDGAFRALRDLE
+330 CLLKGGLGKQQAAFLFLLPNWR
-344 VLTLNNN
+344 VLPCLVPC
-351 NITRLSVASFNHMPK
+351 S
-366 LRTFRLHS
+366 RLHS

-420 FVCSDEEEGHQS
+420 FVCSGHQS

-698 ELRLN
+698 ERLN

-919 ELYLDGNQFTLVP
+919 EL
-932 KELSNYK
+932 
-939 HLTLIDLSNNR
+939 
-950 ISTLSN
+950 
-956 QSFSNMTQLLTLI
+956 
-969 LSYNRLRCIP
+969 
-979 ARTFDGLKS
+979 
-988 LRLLSLHGNDI
+988 SLHGNDI

-1086 NPCKNDGTC
+1086 SPCKNDGTC

-1127 CQHGGTCH
+1127 CHHGGTCH

-1187 PEYTA
+1187 PEYT
-1192 ANLNEVEKGELCEEK
+1192 GELCEEK

-1331 SINFVNKESYLQ
+1331 SINFINKESYLQ

>member
-1 MRPSS
+1 MSCNCKDRF
-6 DSWRRAHV
+6 HV
-14 HKSRSSWGPLT
+14 
-25 TLRTAGASPECKQL
+25 
-39 PEHKQF
+39 
-45 SSSPLHAGGQL
+45 
-56 VKSSFAEKD
+56 
-65 LGVLES
+65 
-71 KRLIMSQ
+71 I
-78 KWRCA
+78 
-83 FFQEGFISTLEYTRK
+83 
-98 RVASWGRLFGTST
+98 
-111 DSSGAP
+111 
-117 AGSGKEA
+117 
-124 PSLAEV
+124 
-130 LRLGGLRERR
+130 
-140 KVAPFPA
+140 
-147 ASPGATELASPGR
+147 
-160 TEQFPPLPSG
+160 PLPNG
-170 AFAAAKPRYPG
+170 IPQ
-181 DHGEQNNTPL
+181 EL
-191 RPSRSRRTSLVICS
+191 
-205 VSPCSRDHR
+205 
-214 RIYNCDLSPRRR
+214 

-250 QLMENKISTIERGA
+250 QLMENKISAIERGA

-269 ELERLR
+269 ELE
-275 LNRNNLQ
+275 
-282 LLSELLFLGTPKLYR
+282 R

-420 FVCSDEEEGHQS
+420 FVCSGHQS

-755 LESVQHKMFKGLES
+755 LENVRHKMFKGLES

-871 FTCDDGN
+871 FTCDDGKKIN
-878 DDNSCSPLARC
+878 I
-889 PAECTCLDTV
+889 
-899 VRCSNK
+899 
-905 GLKALPKGIPKDVT
+905 LPF
-919 ELYLDGNQFTLVP
+919 YN
-932 KELSNYK
+932 LSFHIK
-939 HLTLIDLSNNR
+939 HMAIVYMLSKFFLPVDLSNNR

-956 QSFSNMTQLLTLI
+956 QSFNEICKVNLLTFTHIYII
-969 LSYNRLRCIP
+969 LFILFLR
-979 ARTFDGLKS
+979 
-988 LRLLSLHGNDI
+988 SLHGNDI

-1127 CQHGGTCH
+1127 CHHGGTCH

-1187 PEYTA
+1187 PEYT
-1192 ANLNEVEKGELCEEK
+1192 GELCEEK

-1281 CEFSPPMV
+1281 CEFAPPMV

-1415 LLAMDQILSLS
+1415 LLAVDQILSLS

-1445 FDSPLYVGGMPVKN
+1445 FDSPLYVGGKRIFLLLTN
-1459 NIAALRQSP
+1459 ASLRQSP

-1582 LLNPCQSIR
+1582 LFNPCQSIR

-1597 RLSGLGKPYCECGSG
+1597 RLSGLGKPYCECSSG

-1620 EISCRGERVRDYYQK
+1620 EISCRGERIRDFYQK

-1656 CSAGQCCGP
+1656 CSTGQCCGP

>member
-1 MRPSS
+1 MVLGFKVS
-6 DSWRRAHV
+6 V
-14 HKSRSSWGPLT
+14 HRQSKL
-25 TLRTAGASPECKQL
+25 A
-39 PEHKQF
+39 
-45 SSSPLHAGGQL
+45 
-56 VKSSFAEKD
+56 VKS
-65 LGVLES
+65 LG
-71 KRLIMSQ
+71 
-78 KWRCA
+78 
-83 FFQEGFISTLEYTRK
+83 
-98 RVASWGRLFGTST
+98 
-111 DSSGAP
+111 
-117 AGSGKEA
+117 
-124 PSLAEV
+124 
-130 LRLGGLRERR
+130 
-140 KVAPFPA
+140 
-147 ASPGATELASPGR
+147 
-160 TEQFPPLPSG
+160 
-170 AFAAAKPRYPG
+170 
-181 DHGEQNNTPL
+181 N
-191 RPSRSRRTSLVICS
+191 
-205 VSPCSRDHR
+205 
-214 RIYNCDLSPRRR
+214 
-226 DLNGNNITRITK
+226 TRIKCAVNKGRPAPLVWVMFEICHCFTPC
-238 TDFAGLRHLRVL
+238 HLLHR
-250 QLMENKISTIERGA
+250 QLMENQITTIERGA

-282 LLSELLFLGTPKLYR
+282 VLPELLFLGTPKLYR
-297 LDLSENQ
+297 LDLSENH
-304 IQAIPRKAFRGA
+304 IHAIPRKAFRGA

-323 LDYNQIS
+323 LDYNLIS

-351 NITRLSVASFNHMPK
+351 NISRLSVASFNHMPR

-400 QCMGPSHLRG
+400 QCIGPGHLRG

-420 FVCSDEEEGHQS
+420 FICSGNHTAGREQS
-432 FMAPSC
+432 CHVHSKSC
-438 SVLHCPTACTC
+438 PAVCTC
-449 SNNIV
+449 SNSIV

-459 GLTEIPTNLP
+459 GLTEIPINLP

-481 IKVIPP
+481 IKSIPP
-487 GAFSPYKK
+487 GAFSPYKR
-495 LRRIDLSNNQIS
+495 LRRIDLSNNHIS
-507 EAAPDAFQGLRSLNS
+507 EIAPDAFQGLRSLNS

-581 AKGTFS
+581 AKGTFA

-611 ADYLHTNPI
+611 ADYLHANPI

-643 KKFRCSGTEDYRSKL
+643 KKFRCSAKEQYFIPGTEDYRSKL

-663 ADLACP
+663 MDLACP

-684 KLNKIPDHI
+684 RLTKFPDHI

-703 NNEFSV
+703 NNEFTV

-727 SNNKITDIEEGA
+727 SNNKITDIEEGV
-739 FDGASGVNELL
+739 FEGATGVNEVL
-750 LTSNR
+750 LTGNR
-755 LESVQHKMFKGLES
+755 LETVHLKMFKGLDS

-775 RSNRVSCVGNDS
+775 RSNKISCVSNDT

-799 YDNQITTVAPGSFD
+799 YDNQITTVSPGAFD

-828 NCNCHLAWLGDWLR
+828 NCNCHLAWLGEWLR

-905 GLKALPKGIPKDVT
+905 GLKALPKGIPKEVT
-919 ELYLDGNQFTLVP
+919 ELSIHCPL
-932 KELSNYK
+932 
-939 HLTLIDLSNNR
+939 
-950 ISTLSN
+950 
-956 QSFSNMTQLLTLI
+956 QLL
-969 LSYNRLRCIP
+969 SR
-979 ARTFDGLKS
+979 
-988 LRLLSLHGNDI
+988 SLHGNDVSTI
-999 SVVPEGAFNDLSALS
+999 PSGVFNDLSSLS
-1014 HLAIGANPLYCDC
+1014 HLALGANPLYCDC
-1027 NMQWLSDW
+1027 KMQWLSDW
-1035 VKSEYKEP
+1035 VKSGYKEP

-1048 AGPGEMADKL
+1048 AGPGDMTDKL
-1058 LLTTPSKKFTCQGPV
+1058 LLTTPSKKFECQGPV
-1073 DVNILAKCNPCLS
+1073 DIGILAKCNPCFS

-1095 NNDPVDFYRCTC
+1095 SNDPVDFYRCTC
-1107 PYGFKGQD
+1107 PYGYKGQD
-1115 CDIPIH
+1115 CDVPIH
-1121 ACISNP
+1121 ACINNP
-1127 CQHGGTCH
+1127 CSNGATCN
-1135 LKEGEKDGFWCTC
+1135 LKEGEKDGFWCSC
-1148 ADGFEGENCEVNV
+1148 ADGFEGEICEVNI

-1187 PEYTA
+1187 PEYT
-1192 ANLNEVEKGELCEEK
+1192 GELCEEK
-1207 LDFCAQNLNPCQ
+1207 LDFCAPELNSCQ
-1219 HDSKCILTPK
+1219 HDSKCIMTAK
-1229 GYKCDCTPG
+1229 GFKCECTPG
-1238 YVGEHCDIDFDDCQD
+1238 YVGEHCDIDYDDCQE
-1253 NKCKNG
+1253 NKCKNN
-1259 AQCTDAVN
+1259 AQCIDAVN
-1267 GYTCI
+1267 GYTCV

-1281 CEFSPPMV
+1281 CELTPPMV
-1289 LPRTSPCDN
+1289 LPRTSPCDHF
-1298 YECQNGAQC
+1298 ECQNGAQC
-1307 IIKESEPICQCLS
+1307 IEIGNEPVCQCLS
-1320 GYQGEKCEKLI
+1320 GYEGDKCEKLI
-1331 SINFVNKESYLQ
+1331 SVNFVNRDSYLQ
-1343 IPSAKIRPQT
+1343 IPSPKIWPQP
-1353 NITLQI
+1353 NISLQV
-1359 ATDEDSGILLYKGD
+1359 ATGEDNGILLYKGD
-1373 KDHIAVELYR
+1373 RDHVAVELFR

-1391 TGSYPASA
+1391 TGTYPASA

-1407 DGNFHIVE
+1407 DGNFHSVE
-1415 LLAMDQILSLS
+1415 LVAADQMLTLAV
-1426 IDGGSPKIITN
+1426 DGGNPKSINN
-1437 LSKQSTLN
+1437 LAKQSTLSQ
-1445 FDSPLYVGGMPVKN
+1445 DSPLYVGGMPIN
-1459 NIAALRQSP
+1459 TNLAALRQGP

-1481 LYINSELQDFRNVPL
+1481 LYINNELQDFQKV
-1496 QVGIL
+1496 QMQEGIV
-1501 PGCEPCHKKVCVHGT
+1501 PGCEPCQKKMCKHGT
-1516 CHATSQS
+1516 CHVNGQS
-1523 GFSCECEGGW
+1523 SFTCECEGGW
-1533 TGPLCDQQTNDPCL
+1533 TGSLCDQQTNDPCQ
-1547 GNKCVHGTCLPINA
+1547 GNKCVRGTCVPINA
-1561 FSYSCKCLQGH
+1561 FSYSCKCQPGFRS
-1572 GGVLC
+1572 VLC
-1577 DEEEM
+1577 DEEEE
-1582 LLNPCQSIR
+1582 LFNPCQSIR

-1597 RLSGLGKPYCECGSG
+1597 RLSSLSRPYCECNSG
-1612 YTGDSCDK
+1612 YTGENCDK
-1620 EISCRGERVRDYYQK
+1620 EISCRGERIRDYYQK

-1642 QTTKKVSRLECKGG
+1642 QTTKKVSRLECRGG
-1656 CSAGQCCGP
+1656 CDNGQCCGP

-1678 DGSSFVDEVEKVVKC
+1678 DGSSFVEDVEKVVKC
-1693 GCTNCPS
+1693 GCSRCSL

>member
-1 MRPSS
+1 MARAFLC
-6 DSWRRAHV
+6 SWPA
-14 HKSRSSWGPLT
+14 S
-25 TLRTAGASPECKQL
+25 ASP
-39 PEHKQF
+39 
-45 SSSPLHAGGQL
+45 
-56 VKSSFAEKD
+56 
-65 LGVLES
+65 
-71 KRLIMSQ
+71 
-78 KWRCA
+78 
-83 FFQEGFISTLEYTRK
+83 
-98 RVASWGRLFGTST
+98 WGACPCT
-111 DSSGAP
+111 
-117 AGSGKEA
+117 
-124 PSLAEV
+124 
-130 LRLGGLRERR
+130 
-140 KVAPFPA
+140 
-147 ASPGATELASPGR
+147 
-160 TEQFPPLPSG
+160 
-170 AFAAAKPRYPG
+170 
-181 DHGEQNNTPL
+181 
-191 RPSRSRRTSLVICS
+191 
-205 VSPCSRDHR
+205 SPCQHASA
-214 RIYNCDLSPRRR
+214 YKCLPNL
-226 DLNGNNITRITK
+226 
-238 TDFAGLRHLRVL
+238 F
-250 QLMENKISTIERGA
+250 
-264 FQDLK
+264 
-269 ELERLR
+269 
-275 LNRNNLQ
+275 NR
-282 LLSELLFLGTPKLYR
+282 
-297 LDLSENQ
+297 
-304 IQAIPRKAFRGA
+304 
-316 VDIKNLQ
+316 Q

-420 FVCSDEEEGHQS
+420 FVCSGHQS

-495 LRRIDLSNNQIS
+495 LRRI
-507 EAAPDAFQGLRSLNS
+507 
-522 LVLYGNKITELP
+522 
-534 KGLFEGLFSLQLLL
+534 L

-643 KKFRCSGTEDYRSKL
+643 KKFRCSAKEQYFIPGTEDYRSKL

-956 QSFSNMTQLLTLI
+956 QSFSNMTQLLTL
-969 LSYNRLRCIP
+969 
-979 ARTFDGLKS
+979 
-988 LRLLSLHGNDI
+988 SLHGNDI

-1058 LLTTPSKKFTCQGPV
+1058 LLTTPSKKFTCQDNPEITSYSVLPIRKDPLRYYAGFSIFYLFIIHALLLEIPGPCGFLIPGPV

-1127 CQHGGTCH
+1127 CHHGGTCH
-1135 LKEGEKDGFWCTC
+1135 LKEGEKDGFWCAC

-1187 PEYTA
+1187 PEYT
-1192 ANLNEVEKGELCEEK
+1192 GELCEEK

-1238 YVGEHCDIDFDDCQD
+1238 YVGDHCDIDFDDCQD

-1415 LLAMDQILSLS
+1415 LLAMDQSLSLS

-1445 FDSPLYVGGMPVKN
+1445 FDSPLYVGGKQILFNGQCTLISFTCMPVKN

-1523 GFSCECEGGW
+1523 GFSYVCMVPACRSMHFHTVVNACRDMGESSVMKRKCCLAPANPSGVNMANVGFQ
-1533 TGPLCDQQTNDPCL
+1533 DL
-1547 GNKCVHGTCLPINA
+1547 GNHIANAAADTRGTVVIKKSLVEGNE
-1561 FSYSCKCLQGH
+1561 S
-1572 GGVLC
+1572 
-1577 DEEEM
+1577 
-1582 LLNPCQSIR
+1582 
-1591 CKHGKC
+1591 
-1597 RLSGLGKPYCECGSG
+1597 
-1612 YTGDSCDK
+1612 
-1620 EISCRGERVRDYYQK
+1620 EI
-1635 QQGYAAC
+1635 
-1642 QTTKKVSRLECKGG
+1642 TTKSSKGM
-1656 CSAGQCCGP
+1656 
-1665 LRSKRRKYSFECT
+1665 LRARRPRRFR
-1678 DGSSFVDEVEKVVKC
+1678 D
-1693 GCTNCPS
+1693 

>member
-1 MRPSS
+1 
-6 DSWRRAHV
+6 
-14 HKSRSSWGPLT
+14 
-25 TLRTAGASPECKQL
+25 
-39 PEHKQF
+39 
-45 SSSPLHAGGQL
+45 
-56 VKSSFAEKD
+56 
-65 LGVLES
+65 
-71 KRLIMSQ
+71 
-78 KWRCA
+78 
-83 FFQEGFISTLEYTRK
+83 
-98 RVASWGRLFGTST
+98 
-111 DSSGAP
+111 
-117 AGSGKEA
+117 
-124 PSLAEV
+124 
-130 LRLGGLRERR
+130 
-140 KVAPFPA
+140 
-147 ASPGATELASPGR
+147 
-160 TEQFPPLPSG
+160 
-170 AFAAAKPRYPG
+170 
-181 DHGEQNNTPL
+181 
-191 RPSRSRRTSLVICS
+191 
-205 VSPCSRDHR
+205 
-214 RIYNCDLSPRRR
+214 
-226 DLNGNNITRITK
+226 
-238 TDFAGLRHLRVL
+238 
-250 QLMENKISTIERGA
+250 
-264 FQDLK
+264 
-269 ELERLR
+269 
-275 LNRNNLQ
+275 
-282 LLSELLFLGTPKLYR
+282 
-297 LDLSENQ
+297 
-304 IQAIPRKAFRGA
+304 
-316 VDIKNLQ
+316 
-323 LDYNQIS
+323 
-330 CIEDGAFRALRDLE
+330 AFRALRDLE

-374 NNLYCDCHL
+374 NNLQCDCHL

-400 QCMGPSHLRG
+400 QCMSPLHLRG
-410 HNVAEVQKRE
+410 HNIAEVQKRE
-420 FVCSDEEEGHQS
+420 FICSGHQS

-438 SVLHCPTACTC
+438 SVLHCPATCTC

-459 GLTEIPTNLP
+459 GLAEIPTNLP
-469 ETITEI
+469 EAITEI

-507 EAAPDAFQGLRSLNS
+507 EVAPDAFQGLRSLNS

-534 KGLFEGLFSLQLLL
+534 KGLFEGLFALQLLL

-611 ADYLHTNPI
+611 ADYLHVNPI
-620 ETSGARCTS
+620 ETSGARCSS

-643 KKFRCSGTEDYRSKL
+643 KKFRCSAKEQYFIPGTEDYRSKL

-684 KLNKIPDHI
+684 KLSKIPEHL

-703 NNEFSV
+703 NNEFTV

-727 SNNKITDIEEGA
+727 SNNKITDIEEGV
-739 FDGASGVNELL
+739 FEGAAGVNELL

-755 LESVQHKMFKGLES
+755 LENVRHKMLKGLES

-775 RSNRVSCVGNDS
+775 RSNQISCVSNDS

-799 YDNQITTVAPGSFD
+799 YDNQITTVAPGAFD

-828 NCNCHLAWLGDWLR
+828 NCNCHLAWLGEWLR

-871 FTCDDGN
+871 FTCEDGN
-878 DDNSCSPLARC
+878 DDNSCSPLSRC

-905 GLKALPKGIPKDVT
+905 GLKALPKGIPKEVIFFNIHVIIQKISKSDM
-919 ELYLDGNQFTLVP
+919 LLFCR
-932 KELSNYK
+932 
-939 HLTLIDLSNNR
+939 DLSNNR

-956 QSFSNMTQLLTLI
+956 QSFSNMTQLLTVQ
-969 LSYNRLRCIP
+969 
-979 ARTFDGLKS
+979 GLPVFS
-988 LRLLSLHGNDI
+988 FHPLGIQGVYLA
-999 SVVPEGAFNDLSALS
+999 SVSP
-1014 HLAIGANPLYCDC
+1014 HRAIGANPLHCDC
-1027 NMQWLSDW
+1027 HMQWLSDW

-1073 DVNILAKCNPCLS
+1073 DIIVLAKCSPCLS
-1086 NPCKNDGTC
+1086 NPCKNGGSC
-1095 NNDPVDFYRCTC
+1095 NSDPVDFYSCSC
-1107 PYGFKGQD
+1107 PYGFKGRD
-1115 CDIPIH
+1115 CEVPIH
-1121 ACISNP
+1121 GCISSP
-1127 CQHGGTCH
+1127 CKEGGTCH
-1135 LKEGEKDGFWCTC
+1135 LKEDEKNGFWCAC
-1148 ADGFEGENCEVNV
+1148 ADGFEGENCEVNI

-1172 STCVDGINNYTCLCP
+1172 ATCIDGINNYTCLCP
-1187 PEYTA
+1187 PEYTGM
-1192 ANLNEVEKGELCEEK
+1192 KK
-1207 LDFCAQNLNPCQ
+1207 
-1219 HDSKCILTPK
+1219 ILL
-1229 GYKCDCTPG
+1229 
-1238 YVGEHCDIDFDDCQD
+1238 ES
-1253 NKCKNG
+1253 
-1259 AQCTDAVN
+1259 QCTDAVN
-1267 GYTCI
+1267 GYTCV
-1272 CPEGYSGLF
+1272 CPEGYSLAVFLCTPEVSFNSFLLTQPKLCLCLLSSGLF

-1289 LPRTSPCDN
+1289 LPRTSPCDH

-1307 IIKESEPICQCLS
+1307 ILRANEPNCQCLP
-1320 GYQGEKCEKLI
+1320 GYQGEKCEKLV
-1331 SINFVNKESYLQ
+1331 SINFVNKETYLQ
-1343 IPSAKIRPQT
+1343 IPSTEIQSHT

-1359 ATDEDSGILLYKGD
+1359 STDEDSGILLYKGD
-1373 KDHIAVELYR
+1373 NDHIAMELHR

-1391 TGSYPASA
+1391 AGSYPVSA

-1407 DGNFHIVE
+1407 DGKFHMVE
-1415 LLAMDQILSLS
+1415 LLVMDQILSLS
-1426 IDGGSPKIITN
+1426 IDGGNPKTITN

-1445 FDSPLYVGGMPVKN
+1445 FDSPFYVGGVPVKEN
-1459 NIAALRQSP
+1459 VAALPP
-1468 GQNGTSFHGCIRN
+1468 GQNATSFHGCLRS
-1481 LYINSELQDFRNVPL
+1481 LFINSELQDFRNVPL

-1501 PGCEPCHKKVCVHGT
+1501 PGCEPCLKKVCVHGT
-1516 CHATSQS
+1516 CHMTSPS
-1523 GFSCECEGGW
+1523 GFTCECEEGW
-1533 TGPLCDQQTNDPCL
+1533 SGSLCNQESNSPCL

-1561 FSYSCKCLQGH
+1561 FSYSCECLQGY

-1577 DEEEM
+1577 DEDGQV
-1582 LLNPCQSIR
+1582 LNPCQPLR
-1591 CKHGKC
+1591 CKHGQC
-1597 RLSGLGKPYCECGSG
+1597 RFSSLGKPYCECHSG
-1612 YTGDSCDK
+1612 YSGDGCSK
-1620 EISCRGERVRDYYQK
+1620 EISCREERIRDYFQK

-1642 QTTKKVSRLECKGG
+1642 QTTEKILRLACQGG
-1656 CSAGQCCGP
+1656 CVNGQCCRP
-1665 LRSKRRKYSFECT
+1665 LRSKKRKYLFECT
-1678 DGSSFVDEVEKVVKC
+1678 DGSSFIGEVEKVVRC
-1693 GCTNCPS
+1693 GCTQCPS

>member
-1 MRPSS
+1 MCGIGFWKLSIS
-6 DSWRRAHV
+6 V
-14 HKSRSSWGPLT
+14 G
-25 TLRTAGASPECKQL
+25 
-39 PEHKQF
+39 
-45 SSSPLHAGGQL
+45 L
-56 VKSSFAEKD
+56 VLVILSE
-65 LGVLES
+65 
-71 KRLIMSQ
+71 
-78 KWRCA
+78 
-83 FFQEGFISTLEYTRK
+83 
-98 RVASWGRLFGTST
+98 
-111 DSSGAP
+111 
-117 AGSGKEA
+117 
-124 PSLAEV
+124 
-130 LRLGGLRERR
+130 
-140 KVAPFPA
+140 VAPQPCPA
-147 ASPGATELASPGR
+147 QCTCTGTTVDCHGLALRSVPRNIPRNTERL
-160 TEQFPPLPSG
+160 
-170 AFAAAKPRYPG
+170 
-181 DHGEQNNTPL
+181 
-191 RPSRSRRTSLVICS
+191 
-205 VSPCSRDHR
+205 
-214 RIYNCDLSPRRR
+214 

-238 TDFAGLRHLRVL
+238 TDFAGLKHLRVL

-269 ELERLR
+269 ELDRLR
-275 LNRNNLQ
+275 LNRNSLQ
-282 LLSELLFLGTPKLYR
+282 VFPELLFLGTPKLYR

-323 LDYNQIS
+323 LDFNQIS

-366 LRTFRLHS
+366 LRIFRLHS
-374 NNLYCDCHL
+374 NNLYCDCNL

-400 QCMGPSHLRG
+400 QCMGPTHLRG

-420 FVCSDEEEGHQS
+420 FICSGQQS
-432 FMAPSC
+432 FMVTSC
-438 SVLHCPTACTC
+438 SVLHCPAACTC
-449 SNNIV
+449 SNNVV

-469 ETITEI
+469 ETITEM
-475 RLEQNS
+475 RLEQNA

-507 EAAPDAFQGLRSLNS
+507 EIAPDAFQGLRSLNS

-534 KGLFEGLFSLQLLL
+534 QHVFEGLFSLQLLL
-548 LNANKINCLRVD
+548 LNANKINCLRVG

-581 AKGTFS
+581 AKGTFA

-643 KKFRCSGTEDYRSKL
+643 KKFRCSAKEQYFIPGIHHLGCTEDYRSKL

-684 KLNKIPDHI
+684 KLTKIPDHI

-703 NNEFSV
+703 NNEFTV

-727 SNNKITDIEEGA
+727 SNNKITDIEEGT
-739 FDGASGVNELL
+739 FEGANGVNELI

-755 LESVQHKMFKGLES
+755 IENVHHKIFKGLDG
-769 LKTLML
+769 LKSLML
-775 RSNRVSCVGNDS
+775 RSNHITCVNNDS

-799 YDNQITTVAPGSFD
+799 YDNQIVTVAPGAFD

-823 LANPF
+823 LGNPF
-828 NCNCHLAWLGDWLR
+828 SCNCHLAWLGNWLR

-871 FTCDDGN
+871 FTCDEGN
-878 DDNSCSPLARC
+878 DDNTCSPLARC

-939 HLTLIDLSNNR
+939 HLMLIDLSNNR

-979 ARTFDGLKS
+979 LQAFTGLNS

-999 SVVPEGAFNDLSALS
+999 STIPQGAFSDLSSLS

-1048 AGPGEMADKL
+1048 AGPGDMADKL
-1058 LLTTPSKKFTCQGPV
+1058 LLTTPSKKFTCHEIPGPCGFLVPGPV

-1086 NPCKNDGTC
+1086 NPCKNEGTC
-1095 NNDPVDFYRCTC
+1095 KNDPVDFYRCTC

-1121 ACISNP
+1121 ACISSP
-1127 CQHGGTCH
+1127 CKNAGTCH
-1135 LKEGEKDGFWCTC
+1135 LKEGEKDGYWCTC
-1148 ADGFEGENCEVNV
+1148 PDGFEGQNCEVNI

-1207 LDFCAQNLNPCQ
+1207 LDFCSQEVNPCQ
-1219 HDSKCILTPK
+1219 HDSKCIVTPK

-1238 YVGEHCDIDFDDCQD
+1238 YVGEHCDVDYDDCQD
-1253 NKCKNG
+1253 NKCRNG
-1259 AQCTDAVN
+1259 ARCTDALN
-1267 GYTCI
+1267 GYTCV
-1272 CPEGYSGLF
+1272 CPDGYSGLF
-1281 CEFSPPMV
+1281 CEFPPPMV

-1298 YECQNGAQC
+1298 FECQNGGQC
-1307 IIKESEPICQCLS
+1307 IMKGSDPSCQCAP
-1320 GYQGEKCEKLI
+1320 GYQGGKCEKLT
-1331 SINFVNKESYLQ
+1331 SINFVSKDSFLQ
-1343 IPSAKIRPQT
+1343 IPSTRIRSQT
-1353 NITLQI
+1353 NISLQV

-1415 LLAMDQILSLS
+1415 LVSLDQTLSL
-1426 IDGGSPKIITN
+1426 IVDGGNPKTITN
-1437 LSKQSTLN
+1437 LSKQSSLG
-1445 FDSPLYVGGMPVKN
+1445 FDSPLYVGGMPMKN
-1459 NIAALRQSP
+1459 NVAVLRQSP
-1468 GQNGTSFHGCIRN
+1468 GQNGTNFQGCIKN
-1481 LYINSELQDFRNVPL
+1481 LYINNELQDLKMFNL
-1496 QVGIL
+1496 QTGIV

-1516 CHATSQS
+1516 CKATSQS

-1533 TGPLCDQQTNDPCL
+1533 TGALCDQQSNDPCL
-1547 GNKCVHGTCLPINA
+1547 GHKCVHGTCLPINA
-1561 FSYSCKCLQGH
+1561 FSYSCKCSSGY

-1577 DEEEM
+1577 DEGEEQI
-1582 LLNPCQSIR
+1582 NPCQSLK

-1597 RLSGLGKPYCECGSG
+1597 RISGLDKAYCECSNG

-1620 EISCRGERVRDYYQK
+1620 EVSCRGERIRDYYQK

-1642 QTTKKVSRLECKGG
+1642 QTTEKVSRLECRGG
-1656 CSAGQCCGP
+1656 CANGQCCRP
-1665 LRSKRRKYSFECT
+1665 LRSKRRKYIFECT
-1678 DGSSFVDEVEKVVKC
+1678 DGTSFVDEIEKVIKC
-1693 GCTNCPS
+1693 GCTKCPS